1 MDSGR
6 ATIRNMRSKCRC
18 SYVLQ
23 FTFRHA
29 VCCVL
34 HRPPSQ
40 VIHCIV
46 LFIQKQLTR
55 IGLFHKKQKKVDSS
69 SQGGESN
76 KVTQARAKI
85 FERICHHR
93 SINGAPHP
101 KPRAAG
107 KHNSSRANKLR
118 TLGSQQRPATGRQA
132 SSPRISLLEENSRE
146 FWYCKVLRL

>member
-1 MDSGR
+1 
-6 ATIRNMRSKCRC
+6 
-18 SYVLQ
+18 
-23 FTFRHA
+23 
-29 VCCVL
+29 
-34 HRPPSQ
+34 

-55 IGLFHKKQKKVDSS
+55 IGLFHKKQKKKLTAPHG
-69 SQGGESN
+69 GGESN

>member
-1 MDSGR
+1 MLICP
-6 ATIRNMRSKCRC
+6 AVHIPTRSLLR
-18 SYVLQ
+18 
-23 FTFRHA
+23 
-29 VCCVL
+29 
-34 HRPPSQ
+34 
-40 VIHCIV
+40 
-46 LFIQKQLTR
+46 
-55 IGLFHKKQKKVDSS
+55 SS
-69 SQGGESN
+69 STPEPSDPLYSIVHTKAVDQNWPISQKNRTKLTAPHGGESN